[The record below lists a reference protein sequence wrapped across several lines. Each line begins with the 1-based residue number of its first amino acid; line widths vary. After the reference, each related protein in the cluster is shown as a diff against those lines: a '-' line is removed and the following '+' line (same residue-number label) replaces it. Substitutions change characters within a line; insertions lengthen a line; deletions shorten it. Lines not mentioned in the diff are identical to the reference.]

1 MKLVVSLAILLGL
14 ALFVNGLLMLR
25 DPLWWYG
32 AIPTVPTTGPFNQ
45 HFVRDIGLM
54 YVLTGVGFVVG
65 ALRPELRIA
74 VWGAATAFHVMH
86 GCLHLWETLVGICA
100 PSTLAQDVPAVMT
113 PAVLGI
119 GLLICTVR
127 LPSGRLRSA

>member
-1 MKLVVSLAILLGL
+1 MKLVGSLAILLGL

-32 AIPTVPTTGPFNQ
+32 AVPTVPTTGPFNQ

-65 ALRPELRIA
+65 ALRPALRIA

-86 GCLHLWETLVGICA
+86 GGLHIWETLVGICA

-119 GLLICTVR
+119 GLLVCIVR
-127 LPSGRLRSA
+127 FPSGPLRSA

>member
-1 MKLVVSLAILLGL
+1 MKLLGSLAILLGI

-32 AIPTVPTTGPFNQ
+32 AVPTVPTTGPFNQ

-65 ALRPELRIA
+65 ALRPALQLPL
-74 VWGAATAFHVMH
+74 WGAATAFHAMH
-86 GCLHLWETLVGICA
+86 GGLHVWETLVGICA

-119 GLLICTVR
+119 VLLACTVR